1 MLTIPPQIQAP
12 LFAALLFIVIA
23 SPVTFTFVNSLV
35 EPLLGL
41 KVAQNGQP
49 TRVGLILHA
58 MVYFG
63 LSYAFL
69 KNK

>member
-1 MLTIPPQIQAP
+1 MAISPQIQAP

-23 SPVTFTFVNSLV
+23 SPVTFAFVNSIV
-35 EPLLGL
+35 EPLLKL

-49 TRVGLILHA
+49 TRFGLILHA
-58 MVYFG
+58 LVYFG
-63 LSYAFL
+63 LSYTFL